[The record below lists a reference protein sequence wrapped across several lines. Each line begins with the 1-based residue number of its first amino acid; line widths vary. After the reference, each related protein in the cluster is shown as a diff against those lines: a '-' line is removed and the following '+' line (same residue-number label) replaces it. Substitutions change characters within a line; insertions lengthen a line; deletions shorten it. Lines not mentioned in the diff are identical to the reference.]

1 MAFHCFRK
9 LNLLQMRPPLYLC
22 TKKLSTVTLPVPF
35 LCQHYYP
42 RSSIKSTVS
51 PLILD
56 YSDKTTHKA
65 GQNSFLLSAR
75 LVCTSPVQNL
85 KEDHKTKALQIISN
99 LRHLKA
105 SPAAALTYGFLGL
118 IPFLVPPFYII
129 SSGVYIPSLAFA
141 QLAYGAV
148 ILSFLGGV
156 RWGVTLPEESV
167 VKPDWQCLGY
177 SILPSLIAWV
187 GLLLPDYLNTL
198 TVIGGLGL
206 AAYLDTTMYG
216 YPPWFKALRFTLSFI
231 ALLALWITL
240 TCSLM
245 YEHNGKTEKVE
256 VLENVN

>member
-1 MAFHCFRK
+1 MAFHSFRK
-9 LNLLQMRPPLYLC
+9 LTHLQTRLSLYLC
-22 TKKLSTVTLPVPF
+22 ARKLSNATLPLTF

-42 RSSIKSTVS
+42 KSNIKTRMPSFV
-51 PLILD
+51 LD
-56 YSDKTTHKA
+56 CSNKTACKA
-65 GQNSFLLSAR
+65 GQNSFLLSAQ
-75 LVCTSPVQNL
+75 LVCTSSVQNL
-85 KEDHKTKALQIISN
+85 KEDHKTKALQIISD

-118 IPFLVPPFYII
+118 IPFLVPPFYIM
-129 SSGVYIPSLAFA
+129 SSEVYIPSLAFA

-156 RWGVTLPEESV
+156 RWGITLPEESI

-177 SILPSLIAWV
+177 SVLPSLIAWV

-231 ALLALWITL
+231 ALLALWTTL

-245 YEHNGKTEKVE
+245 YEHKGKAKKVQ
-256 VLENVN
+256 VLENID